1 VCISNDISRVNDSIC
16 FFFLG
21 FWPLLFFNS
30 FLAYFVNLTNFLV
43 TKHTSAL
50 TLQVIGN
57 AKGVVAVIAS
67 VICFRNPVTLYT
79 ALGYSIT
86 VGGVILY
93 SHAKRNAKK
102 SEALRKISTKMS
114 DIERP
119 RSPFGSDKD
128 KSLDQFS
135 SEQLLPKPVE
145 SGDNGSLGIRSLS
158 SAISDKI
165 MARGFSS
172 IFEA

>member
-1 VCISNDISRVNDSIC
+1 M
-16 FFFLG
+16 
-21 FWPLLFFNS
+21 
-30 FLAYFVNLTNFLV
+30 

-67 VICFRNPVTLYT
+67 VICFRNPVTIYT

-102 SEALRKISTKMS
+102 MEALRKISTKMS

-119 RSPFGSDKD
+119 SSPFGSGKD

-135 SEQLLPKPVE
+135 SEQLLSKPVD
-145 SGDNGSLGIRSLS
+145 SGQDNGIRSLS

>member
-1 VCISNDISRVNDSIC
+1 MIVVIS
-16 FFFLG
+16 G

-86 VGGVILY
+86 VAGVILY

-102 SEALRKISTKMS
+102 VEALRKMDMKMS

-119 RSPFGSDKD
+119 RSPFGSEND
-128 KSLDQFS
+128 KSLDQYSS
-135 SEQLLPKPVE
+135 SEQLLSKPVD
-145 SGDNGSLGIRSLS
+145 SVDNNGSTLGIRSLS
-158 SAISDKI
+158 STISDKI